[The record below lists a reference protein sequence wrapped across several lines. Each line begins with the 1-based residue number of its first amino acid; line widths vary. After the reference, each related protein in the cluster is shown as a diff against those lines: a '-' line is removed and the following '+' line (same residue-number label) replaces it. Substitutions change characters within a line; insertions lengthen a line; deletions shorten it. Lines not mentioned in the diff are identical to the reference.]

1 MASVRGQLSALIVGT
16 GIMAMAST
24 AFASEQASEIDPVH
38 VFNEVCYSK
47 VPVVDAIREMATRLA
62 WNPISGDDLKRFT
75 ALQNPDLLEGWDMQI
90 GERLFR
96 LGVVQSPP
104 AGGMEQTFPEFADG
118 TATSCTLILDGQD
131 DPEIL
136 AVRMQTLAGKDP
148 ESSNV
153 AEGSLNTT
161 TWAGGNADFKVFLF
175 SKLDAIGGGLL
186 NVTILAK

>member
-1 MASVRGQLSALIVGT
+1 MSIRGILSLLFAGAGAFVVSGSALG
-16 GIMAMAST
+16 
-24 AFASEQASEIDPVH
+24 SEQAAETDPVH

-47 VPVVDAIREMATRLA
+47 VPVIDAIRDMATRLA
-62 WNPISGDDLKRFT
+62 WNPISGDDLKRFSP
-75 ALQNPDLLEGWDMQI
+75 QKNPGLLEGWDMQV

-104 AGGMEQTFPEFADG
+104 VDGMARSFPGFADG

-131 DPEIL
+131 DPAAL

-148 ESSNV
+148 ASRNV
-153 AEGSLNTT
+153 SEGELKTT
-161 TWAGGNADFKVFLF
+161 TWAGGNDNFKVFLF
-175 SKLDAIGGGLL
+175 SKIDEAGGGLL

>member
-1 MASVRGQLSALIVGT
+1 MAS
-16 GIMAMAST
+16 ST
-24 AFASEQASEIDPVH
+24 FASEQASEIDPVH

-75 ALQNPDLLEGWDMQI
+75 ALQDPDLLEGWDMQV

-104 AGGMEQTFPEFADG
+104 ARGMAKTFPDFANG

-131 DPEIL
+131 DPDSL
-136 AVRMQTLAGKDP
+136 AVRMQALAGKDP
-148 ESSNV
+148 ESRDV
-153 AEGSLNTT
+153 PDGSLNTT